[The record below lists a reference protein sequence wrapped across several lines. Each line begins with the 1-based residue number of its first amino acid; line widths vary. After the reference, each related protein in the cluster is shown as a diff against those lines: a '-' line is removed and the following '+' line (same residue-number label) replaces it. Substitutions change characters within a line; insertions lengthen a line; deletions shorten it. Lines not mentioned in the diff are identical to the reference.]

1 MSDTVPPAGSTRREL
16 LKGLAAAGIVGLL
29 PRSLAQTAGA
39 SDAAGGQRRVLDYLE
54 SLARPDHGY
63 AFADQQRSHLTPT
76 FAAIACY
83 RILGAEI
90 PRRDRLIEFVRTHHP
105 RELKKL
111 EQERRIFEYQQI
123 QALAWLGA
131 DLGEFRE
138 RIGAIVVPQNY
149 YRQYERHG
157 HPIFQ
162 SETGLVQ
169 CHALLGLPLER
180 LAPAFTDYVRTRRR
194 ANGSYNNTPAAEGG
208 DGHAMNTLWGLRAA
222 QLLGGADELRAET
235 TAWLQACQ
243 RSGGGFTYQPQPA
256 FAGVE
261 DVAYARAATVA
272 LRLLGAAPKNRDACV
287 AWVLSLATADGGFS
301 DRPGWQSNPLATY
314 CALETLEALGA
325 LDVLESLRRP
335 AARKRV
341 ALPPDLKIFSA
352 QLEAHGTGSPAEAV
366 ALAAAL
372 KIDLWGAKNAKPGW
386 IERAQAIAR
395 ARGAPVQFFV
405 ANEEYGTWVD
415 VPGLGTYSHTS
426 DLFAPADADF
436 GQPVKRPEATS
447 WREYRDTRIAEV
459 MRARGRFFWQ
469 FGENEE
475 FVRLLLDDSVAR
487 GGFAAISTFHFGNPD
502 FTNTEPFLHRWRGQ
516 IPWVALQDAH
526 GSEPWWWSDMTAGYR
541 TLFLGREPTWDA
553 WLEALER
560 NWTVAVRHDPVSRDE
575 TWMHAGSDDVLEFV
589 RAHENAWRWWG
600 ESPAVRRPL
609 ASLVVLRPEDEFEQG
624 RPDRGIALRLRC
636 AWQLTQ
642 PAPHREL
649 ATFESLVV
657 DGQEREPV
665 LVEDRQ
671 PRAPNGADRYRLLT
685 LGEVGVGPHS
695 ATAIVR
701 NVKTGKREQITVAF

>member
-1 MSDTVPPAGSTRREL
+1 MSDALPPMLPTRREL
-16 LKGLAAAGIVGLL
+16 LKGLAAAGVVGLL
-29 PRSLAQTAGA
+29 PRSFAQGA
-39 SDAAGGQRRVLDYLE
+39 SGVTGARTRVLDYLE
-54 SLARPDHGY
+54 SLARPDDGY

-76 FAAIACY
+76 FATIACY

-90 PRRDRLIEFVRTHHP
+90 PRRERLIEFVRTHHP

-111 EQERRIFEYQQI
+111 EQDRRIFEYQQI

-138 RIGAIVVPQNY
+138 KIHAIVVPQTY
-149 YRQYERHG
+149 LRQYERHG
-157 HPIFQ
+157 YPIFQ

-180 LAPAFTDYVRTRRR
+180 LAPAFTDYVRGRRR
-194 ANGSYNNTPAAEGG
+194 ANGSYNNTPATEGG
-208 DGHAMNTLWGLRAA
+208 DGHVMNTLWGLRAA

-235 TAWLQACQ
+235 AAWLQACQ
-243 RSGGGFTYQPQPA
+243 RPGGGFTYQPEPA

-261 DVAYARAATVA
+261 DVAYTRAATVA
-272 LRLLGAAPKNRDACV
+272 LRLLDAAPKNRDACV

-314 CALETLEALGA
+314 YALETLDALGA
-325 LDVLESLRRP
+325 LDALEQVRRP
-335 AARKRV
+335 APRKRTV
-341 ALPPDLKIFSA
+341 LPANLKIFSA
-352 QLEAHGTGSPAEAV
+352 QVEAHGTGSPAEAV

-372 KIDLWGAKNAKPGW
+372 KIDLWGAKNAQPGW

-395 ARGAPVQFFV
+395 ERNAPVQFFV

-426 DLFAPADADF
+426 DLFAPAGVDF
-436 GQPVKRPEATS
+436 GTAVKSAEATN
-447 WREYRDTRIAEV
+447 WREYRDTRVAEV

-475 FVRLLLDDSVAR
+475 FVRLLLDDSVER

-502 FTNTEPFLHRWRGQ
+502 FTNSEPFLQRWRGK

-541 TLFLGREPTWDA
+541 TLFLGTEPTWDA

-560 NWTVAVRHDPVSRDE
+560 NWTVAVRHDPVSRGE
-575 TWMHAGSDDVLEFV
+575 TWMHAGSEEVLEFV
-589 RAHENAWRWWG
+589 RARENTWRWWG
-600 ESPAVRRPL
+600 ESPPARRPL
-609 ASLVVLRPEDEFEQG
+609 ASLVVIRPEDEFEQG
-624 RPDRGIALRLRC
+624 RPDTGVALRLRC
-636 AWQLTQ
+636 AWAATQ
-642 PAPHREL
+642 HAPHREL

-657 DGQEREPV
+657 DGQVREPV
-665 LVEDRQ
+665 LVEDPQR
-671 PRAPNGADRYRLLT
+671 RAPNGADRYYLLT
-685 LGEVGVGPHS
+685 LGDVGAGPHS
-695 ATAIVR
+695 ATATIR
-701 NVKTGKREQITVAF
+701 DVKSGKQEEITVAF